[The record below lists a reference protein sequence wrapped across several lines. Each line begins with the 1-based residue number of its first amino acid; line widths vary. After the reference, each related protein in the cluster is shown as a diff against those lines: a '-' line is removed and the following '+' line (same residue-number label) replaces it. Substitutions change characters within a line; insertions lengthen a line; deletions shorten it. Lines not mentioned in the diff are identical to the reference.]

1 MQTMINFIFVFAA
14 VCIIVGSLWFAGKS
28 GEDGS
33 DYGVGWLWGLI
44 SGLCICA
51 LWHGFATGVF
61 WQ

>member
-1 MQTMINFIFVFAA
+1 MQSIINFIFVFAA

-44 SGLCICA
+44 SGLCIWA
-51 LWHGFATGVF
+51 L
-61 WQ
+61 